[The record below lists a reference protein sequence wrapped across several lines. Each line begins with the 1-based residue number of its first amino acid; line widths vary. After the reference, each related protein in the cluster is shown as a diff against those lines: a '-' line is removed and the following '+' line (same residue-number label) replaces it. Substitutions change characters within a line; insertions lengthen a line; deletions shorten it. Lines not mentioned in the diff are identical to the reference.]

1 MGKVKNLEKKD
12 KSAAEFDKKNP
23 SNRVKSI
30 NEKKKLKQKKIS
42 VVGGNEEKEIKP
54 LVKEAK
60 KEIKKALK
68 AKKNLLEPKVE
79 GVKEE
84 TVVEVPEQLATRDV
98 IKKAVKACKDGVE
111 KEKESA
117 TAKNLFDEETRFG
130 LQVVACKV
138 PKTPP
143 HTKKMYVES
152 HQHVLEKLF
161 IFYF

>member
-30 NEKKKLKQKKIS
+30 NEKKKLKQKNKIS
-42 VVGGNEEKEIKP
+42 VVGGNVEKDINP

-84 TVVEVPEQLATRDV
+84 TVVEVPEHLATRDV

-130 LQVVACKV
+130 LQVVSCKV

-143 HTKKMYVES
+143 HTKKM
-152 HQHVLEKLF
+152 
-161 IFYF
+161 

>member
-30 NEKKKLKQKKIS
+30 NEKKKLKQKNKIS
-42 VVGGNEEKEIKP
+42 VVGGNVEKDIKP

-79 GVKEE
+79 GVKGE
-84 TVVEVPEQLATRDV
+84 TVVVEVPEELAARDV
-98 IKKAVKACKDGVE
+98 IKKAVKATKDGVE

-130 LQVVACKV
+130 LQVVASKI

-143 HTKKMYVES
+143 HTKKM
-152 HQHVLEKLF
+152 
-161 IFYF
+161 